1 MTETII
7 YASLISAFIAGMI
20 ALFAPC
26 CVTYLLPAYLGNIF
40 RERKKVLLMTFVFSL
55 GIFVVLLPAV
65 LGVQALSVF
74 VFRYHDQIYL
84 TGGLLMMLFGVLAFL
99 GIKLPMPRLS
109 QPNLERPD
117 FASIFTLG
125 VVSGITS
132 ACCAPVLAGVLTLS
146 FLAPSFWLAIL
157 IGAFYVLGMVFPLYV
172 MSYFIDSK
180 KVLNGN
186 WLKKPIL
193 RLELGGKNFPI
204 LRSNLIYSLIF
215 LVMGTLV
222 IYLTLA
228 TDFSMAES
236 AQKLAAIVA
245 QLQQTLGQIPYINVL
260 FGAAV
265 LAIFGFLWYQTFRG
279 KNDR

>member
-1 MTETII
+1 MNETII

-55 GIFVVLLPAV
+55 GIFIVLLPAV
-65 LGVQALSVF
+65 LGVQALSTF

-84 TGGLLMMLFGVLAFL
+84 TGGSLMLLFGILAFL
-99 GIKLPMPRLS
+99 GVKLPMPRLS

-157 IGAFYVLGMVFPLYV
+157 ICAFY
-172 MSYFIDSK
+172 
-180 KVLNGN
+180 
-186 WLKKPIL
+186 
-193 RLELGGKNFPI
+193 
-204 LRSNLIYSLIF
+204 F

-236 AQKLAAIVA
+236 AQKLTALVS
-245 QLQQTLGQIPYINVL
+245 QLQQTMGQIPYINVL

>member
-1 MTETII
+1 
-7 YASLISAFIAGMI
+7 
-20 ALFAPC
+20 
-26 CVTYLLPAYLGNIF
+26 
-40 RERKKVLLMTFVFSL
+40 
-55 GIFVVLLPAV
+55 
-65 LGVQALSVF
+65 
-74 VFRYHDQIYL
+74 
-84 TGGLLMMLFGVLAFL
+84 
-99 GIKLPMPRLS
+99 MPRLS
-109 QPNLERPD
+109 QPNIEQPD

-180 KVLNGN
+180 RVLNGN
-186 WLKKPIL
+186 WLKKPIMQ
-193 RLELGGKNFPI
+193 LELGGKTFPI
-204 LRSNLIYSLIF
+204 LRSNLISSLIF
-215 LVMGTLV
+215 LGMGTLV

-236 AQKLAAIVA
+236 AQKLTALVS

-279 KNDR
+279 KKDR

>member
-1 MTETII
+1 MNETII

-26 CVTYLLPAYLGNIF
+26 CVTYRLPAYLGNIF

-84 TGGLLMMLFGVLAFL
+84 TGGLLMILFGVLAFL

-109 QPNLERPD
+109 QPNIEQPD

-180 KVLNGN
+180 RVLNGN
-186 WLKKPIL
+186 WLKKPIMQ
-193 RLELGGKNFPI
+193 LELGGKNFPI
-204 LRSNLIYSLIF
+204 LRSNLISSLIF

-236 AQKLAAIVA
+236 AQKLTALVS
-245 QLQQTLGQIPYINVL
+245 QLQQTMGQIPYINVL

>member
-1 MTETII
+1 MNETII
-7 YASLISAFIAGMI
+7 YASLASAFIAGMI

-55 GIFVVLLPAV
+55 GIFIVLLPAV
-65 LGVQALSVF
+65 LGVQALSTF

-84 TGGLLMMLFGVLAFL
+84 TGGSLMLLFGILAFL
-99 GIKLPMPRLS
+99 GVKLPMPRLS

-157 IGAFYVLGMVFPLYV
+157 VGAFYVLGMVFPLYV
-172 MSYFIDSK
+172 MSYFIDRKQMLTGS
-180 KVLNGN
+180 
-186 WLKKPIL
+186 WLKKPL
-193 RLELGGKNFPI
+193 FQLDLGWKTYPI
-204 LRSNLIYSLIF
+204 LRSNLISSLIF
-215 LVMGTLV
+215 LVMGLLV
-222 IYLTLA
+222 IYLTIA

-236 AQKLAAIVA
+236 AQKLTEIVTR
-245 QLQQTLGQIPYINVL
+245 LQQTLVQIPFANVL
-260 FGAAV
+260 FGTAV
-265 LAIFGFLWYQTFRG
+265 LAIFGFFWYQIFRKRDG
-279 KNDR
+279 R

>member
-1 MTETII
+1 METII
-7 YASLISAFIAGMI
+7 YASLASAFIAGMI

-84 TGGLLMMLFGVLAFL
+84 TGGFLMLLFGILAFL

-109 QPNLERPD
+109 QPNLDRPD
-117 FASIFTLG
+117 FVSIFTLG
-125 VVSGITS
+125 IVSGITS

-157 IGAFYVLGMVFPLYV
+157 IGAFYVLGMVFPLYL
-172 MSYFIDSK
+172 MSYFIDK
-180 KVLNGN
+180 RKVLTGD
-186 WLKKPIL
+186 WLKKPL
-193 RLELGGKNFPI
+193 FQVELGKKTYPI
-204 LRSNLIYSLIF
+204 LRSNLISSLIF
-215 LVMGTLV
+215 LVMGILV

-228 TDFSMAES
+228 TDFSMAEA
-236 AQKLAAIVA
+236 AQKLTEIVT
-245 QLQQTLGQIPYINVL
+245 QLQQTLAKIPSADLL
-260 FGAAV
+260 FGIAV
-265 LAIFGFLWYQTFRG
+265 LAVFGFLWYQTFR
-279 KNDR
+279 KKED